1 MLGYP
6 HGNVMNDQE
15 MYYSLHDACEAALE
29 RVDLVSPFILCFGTK
44 YKWVYNVLDKSLYRS
59 GYIQ

>member
-1 MLGYP
+1 MD
-6 HGNVMNDQE
+6 NQE
-15 MYYSLHDACEAALE
+15 MYYNLHDAYEAALE
-29 RVDLVSPFILCFGTK
+29 RVHLVSPFIICLGIR

>member
-1 MLGYP
+1 MLVYP
-6 HGNVMNDQE
+6 KHNVMDNQE
-15 MYYSLHDACEAALE
+15 MYYNLHDAYEAALE
-29 RVDLVSPFILCFGTK
+29 RVHLVSPFIICLGIR